1 MLSGGTV
8 TNTGTILGGNGGMG
22 GRNNSGSAGLGG
34 AGITGANLTV
44 INSGTIAGGLSGDTV
59 PVQGSAIVFTGGTN
73 VLEIKLDCDHR
84 YRHGVQRR

>member
-8 TNTGTILGGNGGMG
+8 TNTGTVLGGNGGMG

-44 INSGTIAGGLSGDTV
+44 VNSGTITGGLSGDTI
-59 PVQGSAIVFTGGTN
+59 PVQGNAITFTGGTN
-73 VLEIKLDCDHR
+73 VLEI
-84 YRHGVQRR
+84 